1 MTQKNAK
8 LLYVEDD
15 ETLGFLTTDNL
26 QREGYDIK
34 HITNG
39 QSALECIKSEQFDL
53 CILDIMLP
61 DVDGFAIAEK
71 IREND
76 LQTPILF
83 LSAKSMKE
91 DRIKGLKLGADDYI
105 TKPFSI
111 EELVLKIE
119 VFLKRKSITGPDSR
133 DKFQLASYSFDYR
146 NLILENNEKQQKLTQ
161 READLLRILVSD
173 KNKIV
178 KRSYILE
185 TLWGEDDYFM
195 GRSLDVFISKL
206 RKYLKEDSNIS
217 IENIHGVGFSFKE
230 ATPD

>member
-1 MTQKNAK
+1 MTQKKAK

-26 QREGYDIK
+26 QREGYDIT

-39 QSALECIKSEQFDL
+39 QSAIESIRKDNYDL

-133 DKFQLASYSFDYR
+133 DKYQLSSYTFDYR
-146 NLILENNEKQQKLTQ
+146 NLCLEKNDHQQKLTQ
-161 READLLRILVSD
+161 READLLKILVSD

-178 KRSYILE
+178 KRSHILE

-206 RKYLKEDSNIS
+206 RKYLKDDQEIS

-230 ATPD
+230 AKLD

>member
-26 QREGYDIK
+26 QREGYDIT

-39 QSALECIKSEQFDL
+39 QSALESIKKDHYDL

-61 DVDGFAIAEK
+61 DVDGFTIAEK

-133 DKFQLASYSFDYR
+133 DKFQLSSYAFDYR
-146 NLILENNEKQQKLTQ
+146 NLYLEKNDTQQKLTQ
-161 READLLRILVSD
+161 READLLKILVSD

-178 KRSYILE
+178 KRSHILE

-206 RKYLKEDSNIS
+206 RKYLKDDNGIS

-230 ATPD
+230 TKLD

>member
-26 QREGYDIK
+26 QREGYDIT

-39 QSALECIKSEQFDL
+39 QSALESIKKDNYDL

-61 DVDGFAIAEK
+61 DVDGFTIAEK

-133 DKFQLASYSFDYR
+133 DKFQLSSYAFDYR
-146 NLILENNEKQQKLTQ
+146 NLYLEKNERQQKLTQ
-161 READLLRILVSD
+161 READLLKILVSD

-178 KRSYILE
+178 KRSHILE

-206 RKYLKEDSNIS
+206 RKYLKDDNGIS

-230 ATPD
+230 TKLD